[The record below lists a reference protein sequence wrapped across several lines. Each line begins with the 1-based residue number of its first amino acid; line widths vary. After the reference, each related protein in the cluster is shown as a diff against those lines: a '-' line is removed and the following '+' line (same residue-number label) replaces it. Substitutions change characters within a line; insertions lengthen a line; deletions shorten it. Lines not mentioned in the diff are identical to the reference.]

1 MSLFTYGTRESF
13 IGVWH
18 PSTRF
23 GTVHVAS
30 TSELPTSKVWS
41 WGFDE
46 AAHRWRQSLSD
57 DNSAYIELQAGL
69 FRNQET
75 YGMLEPQEQV
85 RFSEYWIPAR
95 DLGGITRA
103 TADAVLNVSARERG
117 LGLELN
123 VTRVF
128 PDARVRVRQGDRV
141 LFDKVA
147 TLTPRVTWRADVDAP
162 AGLEG
167 WTFELLRRGWHR
179 HPVARRSRVRRAV
192 TDGRGAGSAGA
203 PCTFLQATTGAEAD
217 YLAQGHDEELN
228 GRRLDALVDVS
239 GGAGPLSA
247 GRRAQ
252 QGRRP
257 ARHVAELGRAGRRRA
272 GVESTARRSLP
283 GG

>member
-1 MSLFTYGTRESF
+1 VAYRPDGARPESHQEPDRRSVSLFTYGTRESF

-18 PSTRF
+18 PSTHF

-117 LGLELN
+117 LGVELN
-123 VTRVF
+123 A
-128 PDARVRVRQGDRV
+128 DAGLSRRASACQGRARPVRRGGH
-141 LFDKVA
+141 
-147 TLTPRVTWRADVDAP
+147 LTPRVTWRADIDAP
-162 AGLEG
+162 SRPNG
-167 WTFELLRRGWHR
+167 WTSEGCCERMAQSSCRTTLAGTTRCHRRTW
-179 HPVARRSRVRRAV
+179 RRVHV
-192 TDGRGAGSAGA
+192 A
-203 PCTFLQATTGAEAD
+203 PCAFLQATTG
-217 YLAQGHDEELN
+217 
-228 GRRLDALVDVS
+228 RRLTTS
-239 GGAGPLSA
+239 
-247 GRRAQ
+247 RRD
-252 QGRRP
+252 
-257 ARHVAELGRAGRRRA
+257 
-272 GVESTARRSLP
+272 TTRS
-283 GG
+283 